1 MPGFGAGVVCCN
13 ICPPQDSVQCL
24 IFVEYSDNLK
34 NLEVDRLLLR
44 LNNAL
49 VGSGQ
54 FAEELDIKS
63 RAVAL
68 AGFRVG
74 VAPAE
79 RAFAH
84 IKLAILSGRSAEI
97 KRQLSASLLEVL
109 KEAVPSTPGLDI
121 QLCVEVIDID
131 RDSYSKVHLPA

>member
-1 MPGFGAGVVCCN
+1 MPH
-13 ICPPQDSVQCL
+13 L
-24 IFVEYSDNLK
+24 HVEYSDNLK

-44 LNNAL
+44 LNHAL

-68 AGFRVG
+68 ASFRVG
-74 VAPAE
+74 VAPVE
-79 RAFAH
+79 RGFAH

-109 KEAVPSTPGLDI
+109 KEALPGTPGLDI

-131 RDSYSKVHLPA
+131 RDSYSKVHLPG